1 MGEDRSER
9 RPWNRG
15 GENGIVQTCPR
26 QEHRQPK
33 GADIGARSQAYRPLH
48 RGRGASHPRT
58 SASARSQAGIVSRN
72 LFATRVRELVGGD
85 AMLEAFI
92 NPLLA
97 GREALSGSAPRL
109 RRLVLKAVRT
119 IWHVGS

>member
-1 MGEDRSER
+1 MRTESFKPVHVKSIGSER
-9 RPWNRG
+9 ARTLAPARKHIVRSIAAAEQVIRG
-15 GENGIVQTCPR
+15 LL
-26 QEHRQPK
+26 
-33 GADIGARSQAYRPLH
+33 RPL
-48 RGRGASHPRT
+48 GLK
-58 SASARSQAGIVSRN
+58 AGIVSRN